1 MTVGAR
7 WMLALLAAVMVGCAS
22 TPPGAG
28 IVGSGV
34 VQSITEGTETDQ
46 TANVIGAIGGA
57 ALGAW
62 LGSNIGGGT
71 GQTIATAAGGVA
83 GGMAGSSV
91 AGNAAGAKLFWDVR
105 VRFEDGVDRVVR
117 VYDRP
122 AFKPGDRVSVANGMV
137 NLAR

>member
-1 MTVGAR
+1 MTIAAR
-7 WMLALLAAVMVGCAS
+7 WMLALLAAVLVGCAS
-22 TPPGAG
+22 APPGAG
-28 IVGSGV
+28 LVGTGV
-34 VQSITEGTETDQ
+34 VQSISEGTESDQ
-46 TANVIGAIGGA
+46 AANVLGAVGGA

-91 AGNAAGAKLFWDVR
+91 AGKAGAKLYWDVR

-122 AFKPGDRVSVANGMV
+122 AVKPGDRVNVANGV
-137 NLAR
+137 VTLAR

>member
-1 MTVGAR
+1 MTIGMR
-7 WMLALLAAVMVGCAS
+7 WMLALLAAVLVGCAS

-28 IVGSGV
+28 LVGTGV

-46 TANVIGAIGGA
+46 AANVLGAIGGA

-91 AGNAAGAKLFWDVR
+91 ASNAAGAKLFWDVR

-117 VYDRP
+117 AYARP
-122 AFKPGDRVSVANGMV
+122 AFKPGDRVNVSNGV
-137 NLAR
+137 ITLAR